1 MFKEKALRVF
11 TGDSGTGHRRTY
23 SALVTK
29 QVKQLMYPRTYLLET
44 PATLIESLNNR
55 VEGNRSSHYKAY

>member
-44 PATLIESLNNR
+44 PATLI
-55 VEGNRSSHYKAY
+55 

>member
-11 TGDSGTGHRRTY
+11 TGDSGMGHRRTD

-44 PATLIESLNNR
+44 HQLL
-55 VEGNRSSHYKAY
+55 